1 MTNHEQDR
9 GLTAVRRVRS
19 ARENDSRIGLQHAHA
34 ESRRKE
40 AEAARLSTQLKT
52 APGFTAGTVLDF
64 RLHTQRLTGL
74 AEAGAR
80 AEDAAATSARVAD
93 EAGSRWQHDRTEV
106 RVVDLLLER
115 RVAARAAERT
125 RREAVELDDLAAVG
139 WLRRRIQEAVD
150 ADALTE
156 GAEEESR

>member
-19 ARENDSRIGLQHAHA
+19 ARENDSRIGLQHALA
-34 ESRRKE
+34 ETRRKQLE
-40 AEAARLSTQLKT
+40 ATRLRTMLET
-52 APGFTAGTVLDF
+52 APGFTAGSVGEF

-74 AEAGAR
+74 AEAGSR

-115 RVAARAAERT
+115 RAAARAAERT
-125 RREAVELDDLAAVG
+125 RREAAELDDLAAVG

-150 ADALTE
+150 ADAAR
-156 GAEEESR
+156 GEEQP